1 MARVA
6 LTDKFIKAEGRVPVA
21 GRVDY
26 FDSIVPGLALRV
38 TKKGHRTFVLVA
50 RFPARPK
57 NPTRRVLGEYGAITL
72 DAARERARRWL
83 ELIGK
88 GIDPKIDEAR
98 RKAEERRKMVN
109 NFEAVAREYLARHQ
123 TLAKHGEARRIL
135 EAEFIKPWG
144 QRPAGD
150 ILPEEV
156 ADAIRAIVKRG
167 APYQAHNALGHLR
180 RVYNWAIGTHEF
192 GLTVSPVTALKPK
205 DLIGARQARTHIL
218 GDAELRAIWSACAGG
233 HATPKEGRGRV
244 RAPVNAADMGY
255 PYGPLIRLLILTGQR
270 ENEVAGMRWDEL
282 DLAQKLWTIPAAR
295 MKSGRTHEVPL
306 APEAL
311 ALLKALP
318 RFKGPHVFTTTDGKK
333 AVNGFSK
340 AKARLDKLSN
350 VQGWVIHDLRRTAR
364 THFSAL
370 PVPDTIRELVI
381 AHAQPQLH
389 QVYDQHS
396 YRDEKRE
403 CLRLWERRLR
413 GILAPGGRDSVTG
426 SDGGRAVKDGG

>member
-6 LTDKFIKAEGRVPVA
+6 LTDKFIKAEGRVPAA

-57 NPTRRVLGEYGAITL
+57 NPTRRVLGEYGAVTL

-123 TLAKHGEARRIL
+123 TLVKHGEARRIL

-156 ADAIRAIVKRG
+156 ADVIRAIVKRG

-192 GLTVSPVTALKPK
+192 GLTASPVTALKPK
-205 DLIGARQARTHIL
+205 DLIGARKARTHIL

-233 HATPKEGRGRV
+233 HVTPKEGRGRV
-244 RAPVNAADMGY
+244 RAAVDSADMGY

-270 ENEVAGMRWDEL
+270 ENEVAGIRWDEV
-282 DLAQKLWTIPAAR
+282 DLVQKLWTIPAAR

-340 AKARLDKLSN
+340 AKARLDRLSN
-350 VQGWVIHDLRRTAR
+350 LQGWVIHDLRRTAR

-370 PVPDTIRELVI
+370 PVPDMIRELVI

-403 CLRLWERRLR
+403 CLRLWELRLR
-413 GILAPGGRDSVTG
+413 SIVAPKRGEVWRI
-426 SDGGRAVKDGG
+426 

>member
-6 LTDKFIKAEGRVPVA
+6 LTDRFIKSESRVPAA
-21 GRVDY
+21 GRTDY
-26 FDSIVPGLALRV
+26 FDSVVPGLALRV

-50 RFPARPK
+50 RFPAKPK

-72 DAARERARRWL
+72 EIARDRARRWL

-88 GIDPKIDEAR
+88 GVDPKIDEAR
-98 RKAEERRKMVN
+98 RKAEERRKAVN
-109 NFEAVAREYLARHQ
+109 SFEAVAREYLARHEA
-123 TLAKHGEARRIL
+123 LAKHGEAKRIL

-156 ADAIRAIVKRG
+156 ADVVRAIVKRG

-192 GLTVSPVTALKPK
+192 GLTSSPVMALKPK

-218 GDAELRAIWSACAGG
+218 GDAELRAVWNACAGG
-233 HATPKEGRGRV
+233 YTAPKEGQTRV
-244 RAPVNAADMGY
+244 RGAVNSDGMGY

-270 ENEVAGMRWDEL
+270 ENEVAGMTWDEVNL
-282 DLAQKLWTIPAAR
+282 EQKLWMIPAAR
-295 MKSGRTHEVPL
+295 MKAGRTHEVPL
-306 APEAL
+306 APDAL
-311 ALLKALP
+311 ALLKSLP
-318 RFKGPHVFTTTDGKK
+318 RFKGPHVFTTTDGEKP
-333 AVNGFSK
+333 VNGFSK
-340 AKARLDKLSN
+340 AKARLDKLSK
-350 VQGWVIHDLRRTAR
+350 VKGWVIHDLRRTAR

-370 PVPDTIRELVI
+370 PVQDMIRELVI

-396 YRDEKRE
+396 YRDEKRQ
-403 CLRLWERRLR
+403 CLRLWELRLR
-413 GILAPGGRDSVTG
+413 GILAPKPTAEVANLDQARTVKAG
-426 SDGGRAVKDGG
+426 S

>member
-1 MARVA
+1 MARIA
-6 LTDKFIKAEGRVPVA
+6 LTDKFIKSESRVPGA
-21 GRVDY
+21 GRLDY

-50 RFPARPK
+50 RFPAKPK

-72 DAARERARRWL
+72 DAARERARHWL

-88 GIDPKIDEAR
+88 GVDPKIDAAR
-98 RKAEERRKMVN
+98 RKAEERRKAVN
-109 NFEAVAREYLARHQ
+109 TFEAVAREYLARH
-123 TLAKHGEARRIL
+123 TALVKHGEAKRIL

-150 ILPEEV
+150 ILAEEV
-156 ADAIRAIVKRG
+156 ADVIRAIVKRG
-167 APYQAHNALGHLR
+167 APYQAHSALGHVR

-192 GLTVSPVTALKPK
+192 GLTSSPVAALKPK

-218 GDAELRAIWSACAGG
+218 GDAELRAIWNACAGG
-233 HATPKEGRGRV
+233 YTAPREGATRV
-244 RAPVNAADMGY
+244 RAAIRSEEMSY

-270 ENEVAGMRWDEL
+270 ENEVAGMTWDEVNFE
-282 DLAQKLWTIPAAR
+282 QKLWTIPAAR

-306 APEAL
+306 VPDAL
-311 ALLKALP
+311 ALLKSLP

-340 AKARLDKLSN
+340 AKARLDKLSE

-370 PVPDTIRELVI
+370 PVQDMIRELVI

-403 CLRLWERRLR
+403 CLRLWELRLR
-413 GILAPGGRDSVTG
+413 GILTPKRLAEAEIRNS
-426 SDGGRAVKDGG
+426 